1 MLTKDFKTGLSR
13 IYADAG
19 AEATRRG
26 DRVIGTDH
34 LLLAMLSEPDSTTA
48 RALGVSLSQ
57 ARAAVQSLDDLALA
71 SVGITASDLGR
82 GALPAGT
89 RGRLRLT
96 PTAAVA
102 FAGLRKSARDDRP
115 AVTHMLL
122 KLLDN
127 RRPDPAAQLLD
138 ALGVDRNQ
146 VRDRLR
152 GAR

>member
-1 MLTKDFKTGLSR
+1 M
-13 IYADAG
+13 
-19 AEATRRG
+19 
-26 DRVIGTDH
+26 
-34 LLLAMLSEPDSTTA
+34 
-48 RALGVSLSQ
+48 
-57 ARAAVQSLDDLALA
+57 
-71 SVGITASDLGR
+71 
-82 GALPAGT
+82 
-89 RGRLRLT
+89 T